1 MVTITDTIPV
11 AVIRGGTIQSPQW
24 RARGT
29 LSLRKA
35 TPCHESRVMRNRLS
49 WSVCRLVLGV
59 WLGCKMMLCAATIY
73 DNSVNDAHIR
83 LNPGTNEVADEIIL
97 AGTERYL
104 TMFSFEFWGTNAASP
119 DNLTFAGAVAARVR
133 FYENDGPPNTIGY
146 MTGFPT
152 PGTPFF
158 DSGWFAVPLP
168 TPRSTFLFAAGAD
181 FPSGGLFIPT
191 SDMTWSVQFQGMGST
206 DSVGVD
212 IYYPPVVG
220 ANYPDY
226 WQKSGADWILKND
239 YRGDFASRMS
249 ASSGV
254 QLRLDSAAWSAGS
267 GFLFRIVGT
276 APQGFVIQSST
287 NLLEWS
293 PLTTNSLVAGES
305 WYTNSTSTDSPQ
317 NFYRAIAR

>member
-1 MVTITDTIPV
+1 MKTISRWKACFIV
-11 AVIRGGTIQSPQW
+11 AV
-24 RARGT
+24 
-29 LSLRKA
+29 
-35 TPCHESRVMRNRLS
+35 
-49 WSVCRLVLGV
+49 VCLGDASLVL
-59 WLGCKMMLCAATIY
+59 AATVY
-73 DNSVNDAHIR
+73 DNSVNDAHVR
-83 LNPGTNEVADEIIL
+83 LNPGTNEVADEVVL

-104 TMFSFEFWGTNAASP
+104 TMFSFEFWGTNTASP

-133 FYENDGPPNTIGY
+133 FYVNDGPLNTIGY
-146 MTGFPT
+146 VTGFPT
-152 PGTPFF
+152 PGATFF
-158 DSGWFAVPLP
+158 DSGWFAVPFP
-168 TPRSTFLFAAGAD
+168 TPRSTFLFDAGAE

-191 SDMTWSVQFQGMGST
+191 SDMIWSVQFHGMGST

-226 WQKSGADWILKND
+226 WQKSGADWILKDD

-249 ASSGV
+249 ASSGA

-276 APQGFVIQSST
+276 APQGFVIQSTT

-293 PLTTNSLVAGES
+293 TLTTNSLVAGEF

-317 NFYRAIAR
+317 NYYRAIAR